1 MKFFYILFLTLLSSY
16 TYSQDVDPS
25 HCPCKGN
32 ENKEKQ
38 LYSTEY
44 YPYLPNDDSEF
55 VLNPYAAERIM
66 DIIYDFLQIDKIDID
81 YSFSIRGLL
90 NDEWYFYEKSFVE
103 ARNYL
108 IPFLEKNLEKGI
120 VYSTALTFSENSKYL
135 IPYCFGVDKLFIYK
149 FNYLFPASLGT
160 YEPPSFWKD
169 SPVALYKEINIKE
182 EIEAVKFFEKY
193 LIVITK
199 GKIIAFYSNGPKKMW

>member
-32 ENKEKQ
+32 ENKENQ
-38 LYSTEY
+38 ATYCWPY
-44 YPYLPNDDSEF
+44 YVPDD
-55 VLNPYAAERIM
+55 V
-66 DIIYDFLQIDKIDID
+66 IYDFYNSYSGDTILPAIIHFRQYFPIDIE
-81 YSFSIRGLL
+81 
-90 NDEWYFYEKSFVE
+90 NSFVLCYGE
-103 ARNYL
+103 QNSLPENLFLEVKNYI
-108 IPFLEKNLEKGI
+108 IPFLERNIENDI
-120 VYSTALTFSENSKYL
+120 IYSTGLTISEDSKFI
-135 IPYCFGVDKLFIYK
+135 IPYCYGEDKLFIYK
-149 FNYLFPASLGT
+149 YNFIPGREDAFPELKGI
-160 YEPPSFWKD
+160 EF
-169 SPVALYKEINIKE
+169 YKKINIKE